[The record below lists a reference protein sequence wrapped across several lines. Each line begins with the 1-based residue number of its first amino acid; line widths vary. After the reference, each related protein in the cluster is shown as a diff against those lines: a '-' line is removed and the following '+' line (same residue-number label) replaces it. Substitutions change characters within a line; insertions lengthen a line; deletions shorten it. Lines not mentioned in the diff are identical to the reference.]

1 MWKRVNVAWGDLITG
16 ADWRRLGF
24 IPDGVD
30 RVLSLGALIA
40 TFLARCEKLIP
51 KNAMSP
57 PGPRRWLARYP
68 FAPTDCQAVLAPQ
81 LGAARMAEPE
91 LVNVFQAGTGTVL
104 SPFTATTSCADALD
118 YLTAEYGAG
127 VLKWTSEGR
136 VIPVTKSSFP
146 TLPLTGKLDWH
157 AVATTQAPAHVVAGR
172 PGVGEAT
179 LTRNLASQ
187 TGEIQVVL
195 HEAEVRSTA
204 HLEEMKQEM
213 KLEMKRELE
222 RQMEQQMKRI
232 QAQLLEG
239 AVPNRK
245 QAFVR
250 LGVFFACWIGA
261 FWIELRSPHRF
272 ELKML
277 LDHTPVLVAM
287 VAMFGVLLV
296 PKMKLRAT
304 LYRYLSGPL
313 ESSMGSAR

>member
-57 PGPRRWLARYP
+57 PGPRRRAALAHHKAIRAKLVSSGSGSAGNLHCLARIRGSNGRG
-68 FAPTDCQAVLAPQ
+68 DHE
-81 LGAARMAEPE
+81 MAEPE

-127 VLKWTSEGR
+127 VLKWTSEASCTDSHC
-136 VIPVTKSSFP
+136 VCF
-146 TLPLTGKLDWH
+146 
-157 AVATTQAPAHVVAGR
+157 AGR